1 MAKKKKRVVR
11 KPLPKKKGKVVKTA
25 HMTKGGRVCIRD
37 TKYEKL
43 NNKGDVKI
51 TDVKVIRKATP
62 SVIQSVKTS
71 TRKILKK

>member
-1 MAKKKKRVVR
+1 MAKKRKHAVKRTA
-11 KPLPKKKGKVVKTA
+11 PKKGKVVKTA